1 MSDFHFLRPIW
12 LLAVLPVIVLWWQ
25 IFRRQ
30 DPLSAMRGVV
40 DPHLLEHLFI
50 GQSGKRWLRPV
61 NLLLVLWLLSVL
73 ALAGP
78 AWQREPSPFAGED
91 AGLVVLLKV
100 SETMNAEDLQP
111 TRLDRA
117 KFKLRDLLEE
127 RSGAPSA
134 LIVYSGSAHLV
145 MPLTRDNPIISA
157 MIEDLVPSLMPADG
171 DALGAALAKA
181 DSLLAR
187 AGVPGSILV
196 MADSVSD
203 SADLR
208 ESTRLPVQFH
218 AIQSPG
224 APPDPGMQRA
234 ASSLRGDITR
244 ITVDSGDVQQIARR
258 ARSDWTTGT
267 EAGKDRWRDGG
278 YLLLPLIALCALF
291 WSRKGWVTQ

>member
-1 MSDFHFLRPIW
+1 MTDFHFIRPLW
-12 LLAVLPVIVLWWQ
+12 LLAFVPVLILWWQ

-30 DPLSAMRGVV
+30 DALSAMQGVV

-61 NLLLVLWLLSVL
+61 NMLLVLWLIIVV

-91 AGLVVLLKV
+91 AGLVMLLKV

-111 TRLDRA
+111 NRLERA

-127 RSGAPSA
+127 RSGAPTA

-145 MPLTRDNPIISA
+145 MPLTRDQRIISA
-157 MIEDLVPSLMPADG
+157 MIEDLVPGLMPTDG
-171 DALGAALAKA
+171 DALGAALVKA
-181 DSLLAR
+181 DSLLKR
-187 AGVPGSILV
+187 AGVPGSVVVL
-196 MADSVSD
+196 ADSVSA
-203 SADLR
+203 SNELA
-208 ESTRLPVQFH
+208 ETTRLPVQFL
-218 AIQSPG
+218 AIQSPQG
-224 APPDPGMQRA
+224 PLDPGMQQA
-234 ASSLRGDITR
+234 ASLLRGDITR
-244 ITVDSGDVQQIARR
+244 LTVDSTDVQRIARR

-267 EAGKDRWRDGG
+267 ETGQDRWRDSG
-278 YLLLPLIALCALF
+278 YAILPLIALCALF